1 MRATLDANRCVHLMS
16 VAHILS
22 GECLWGYQNLF
33 SHEQKAY
40 PPSTIE
46 GAQRVTIVDGGV
58 ALNSGLEEL
67 YPNNTKT
74 RCRRHLIQDL
84 NNAGPSGKAAIATL
98 QTISNMPRNSL
109 PEVT

>member
-1 MRATLDANRCVHLMS
+1 MTTGLLVFCVCDILVWCVAFGAAEGTLFVRATLDANRCVHLMS

-46 GAQRVTIVDGGV
+46 GAQRGHD
-58 ALNSGLEEL
+58 
-67 YPNNTKT
+67 
-74 RCRRHLIQDL
+74 R
-84 NNAGPSGKAAIATL
+84 
-98 QTISNMPRNSL
+98 
-109 PEVT
+109 